1 MPWPAARVDELI
13 NKRIEEI
20 IMKTSLIAL
29 IAGCVV
35 ASSAF
40 AFTDAVPTSPPHA
53 SLRDAVPTSP
63 PHASLR
69 DAVPTS
75 PPHASL
81 RDAVPTSPPHA
92 SLTDAVPTSPPHQ
105 I

>member
-40 AFTDAVPTSPPHA
+40 AFTDAVPTVPPRA
-53 SLRDAVPTSP
+53 SLRDAVPTVP
-63 PHASLR
+63 PRASLR
-69 DAVPTS
+69 DAVPTV
-75 PPHASL
+75 PP
-81 RDAVPTSPPHA
+81 R
-92 SLTDAVPTSPPHQ
+92 Q